1 MFVTIY
7 VIFYYIHSKGRN
19 TIFLEKQIYAVFCH
33 NHDKETISLQKAN
46 IHFNLLLASPFTSA

>member
-33 NHDKETISLQKAN
+33 NHDKERNNFSSKSKYS
-46 IHFNLLLASPFTSA
+46 F